1 MLRFNGRAAICT
13 AAVLFGCATDP
24 EPLEVSGECADAY
37 GGDLC
42 TWAIL
47 DGDRVVEAG
56 ATVLLASIENAPAD
70 VPMTWPPATVA
81 APAMPTASGLSHL
94 TMYWEPMGHAPVTYM
109 TPHFDFHFY
118 LTPQDHRL
126 AIDCS
131 DRSKPA
137 TLPAG
142 YSMIDEVL
150 PPEVAAMIG
159 VDTLIGVCVPE
170 MGMHSLVTVELA
182 SETPF
187 SGTIVVGYYGGKPIF
202 IEPMI
207 SRAALMERRSFD
219 LTVPTVPGL
228 EADQPTVFRAVYDED
243 MDAYRFTFSSFSR
256 GT

>member
-1 MLRFNGRAAICT
+1 
-13 AAVLFGCATDP
+13 
-24 EPLEVSGECADAY
+24 
-37 GGDLC
+37 
-42 TWAIL
+42 
-47 DGDRVVEAG
+47 
-56 ATVLLASIENAPAD
+56 
-70 VPMTWPPATVA
+70 
-81 APAMPTASGLSHL
+81 
-94 TMYWEPMGHAPVTYM
+94 
-109 TPHFDFHFY
+109 
-118 LTPQDHRL
+118 
-126 AIDCS
+126 
-131 DRSKPA
+131 
-137 TLPAG
+137 
-142 YSMIDEVL
+142 MIDEVL